1 MSRGKWTFWILFFVA
16 LIGSFYFFLFK
27 GTDNWKSKLPVLSYV
42 EPFSFT
48 NQRGQSFTQ
57 DSVAGKVYLANY
69 FFVTCQGVCPKM
81 NGNLGAIAQEYRG
94 EPDVMF
100 VSHTCQPELDSVPAL
115 ASYAAQMKSAPNW
128 VFLTGDKLKLY
139 RAARESYH
147 IDDPAHNVGDIN
159 DQFMHSQFIA
169 LVDRQGRVRGVY
181 DGLRQKEMNT
191 LRSDLDLLLKE
202 TDRAGFVNNIFGNE
216 PVR

>member
-1 MSRGKWTFWILFFVA
+1 M
-16 LIGSFYFFLFK
+16 
-27 GTDNWKSKLPVLSYV
+27 
-42 EPFSFT
+42 
-48 NQRGQSFTQ
+48 
-57 DSVAGKVYLANY
+57 
-69 FFVTCQGVCPKM
+69 
-81 NGNLGAIAQEYRG
+81 
-94 EPDVMF
+94 
-100 VSHTCQPELDSVPAL
+100 
-115 ASYAAQMKSAPNW
+115 
-128 VFLTGDKLKLY
+128 
-139 RAARESYH
+139 
-147 IDDPAHNVGDIN
+147 GDIN